1 MSGGAK
7 WIALLDNILSAN
19 TQTILSIAFAQ
30 FDDRGNNVT
39 LAKTLK
45 CDSPVNKNIDSPY
58 EVPDVQM

>member
-1 MSGGAK
+1 MEITTGST
-7 WIALLDNILSAN
+7 DNGVRS
-19 TQTILSIAFAQ
+19 TQS
-30 FDDRGNNVT
+30 DDRGNNVT